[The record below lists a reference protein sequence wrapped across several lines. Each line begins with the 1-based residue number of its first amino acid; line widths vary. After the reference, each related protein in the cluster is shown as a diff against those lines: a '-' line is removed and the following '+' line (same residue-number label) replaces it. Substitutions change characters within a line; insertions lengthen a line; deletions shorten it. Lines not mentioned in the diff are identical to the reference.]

1 MADKELEIQ
10 DLEIEESVVEE
21 ALDEALEETTVVED
35 DAELDS
41 ENLDEAKKKNEEEDE
56 DDSDDEEDDSDDDS
70 DDEEDDMDEDGHD
83 KDDEKKKMNA
93 SYSKKEGWK
102 KGKKVA
108 KEDIDVKEHIDA
120 MLNGQELTE
129 EFRDKAKTIFEAAV
143 LDKINEEVERLEN
156 QYAETLEENLV
167 EIRQEISEKVDEYLT
182 YVAKEWLEE
191 NKLSVENGLKLD
203 IMENFIKG
211 LKTVF
216 TENYIDI
223 PEEKIDLYQESVKSL
238 EETQEKLNAE
248 IEKNVKLNKS
258 LTEAM
263 REIVFTTVTE
273 DLTLSQKEKIR
284 SLSEGVEFVSEEDF
298 SVKVRTIRE
307 NYFPENSEVDSE
319 VLDESTE
326 ETAVEDSPVV
336 IQEEA
341 SKKTVNNAMDIYTQ
355 TLSRFTKK

>member
-56 DDSDDEEDDSDDDS
+56 DDSEDDEDDSDDDS
-70 DDEEDDMDEDGHD
+70 EDDEDDMDEDGYD

-248 IEKNVKLNKS
+248 LEKNVKLHKS
-258 LTEAM
+258 LTEAK
-263 REIVFTTVTE
+263 RELVFTTVTE

-298 SVKVRTIRE
+298 SVKLQTIRE